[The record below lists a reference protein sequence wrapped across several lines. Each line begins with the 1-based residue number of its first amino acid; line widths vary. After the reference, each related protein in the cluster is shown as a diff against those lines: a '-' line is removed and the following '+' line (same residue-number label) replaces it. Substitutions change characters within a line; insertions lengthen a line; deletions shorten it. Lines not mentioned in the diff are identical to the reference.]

1 MSGLSSVLSPGALL
15 ADGAVPAADGS
26 LEPLLADD
34 PWWLMLVKGVII
46 FVLLLLLTLF
56 AIWFERRVVG
66 RMQHRPG
73 PNWNG
78 PFGLLQSLADAL
90 KLHFKEGIIP
100 ARADKVVYILAPAMA
115 AIPAFLIFSIIPVG
129 GEVTMFGEQTT
140 LQLMDLPVGVLVALA
155 LASVGVYG
163 IVLGGWAS
171 GSTYPLLGGLRSA
184 AQMISYEVA
193 MGLSFV
199 AVFLYAGTLSTS
211 AIVAQQEPGWYVWLL
226 PVSFVIYV
234 VSMVGET
241 NRAPFD
247 LAEAEGELVGGFNT
261 EYSSMRFGLFFLAEY
276 INLINVSAIATTL
289 FLGGWMAPWPISLIP
304 GANEGWW
311 TAAWFFVKVLLFMFF
326 FVWIRGT
333 LPRIRYDQ
341 FMHIG
346 WKVLIPVSL
355 VWIVVVG
362 AVRVLRNAEGMS
374 TTEVLLWVGVP
385 LAVVLLAAIFWPS
398 RRERD
403 EPDEDELDEEAL
415 ELEDDA
421 GASSVVAESRGRYPI
436 PPMDLEVPVPPI
448 RRVAESRP
456 LAVTGAG
463 ATDAPGTPSAA
474 PGASAPGGPHVLP

>member
-1 MSGLSSVLSPGALL
+1 MLL
-15 ADGAVPAADGS
+15 ADVSPGLTPDGS
-26 LEPLLADD
+26 VQNLLAND
-34 PWWLMLVKGVII
+34 PWWLMLFKAVIS
-46 FVLLLLLTLF
+46 FVALLLMTLF

-100 ARADKVVYILAPAMA
+100 AKADKVVYILAPAFS

-129 GEVTMFGEQTT
+129 GQVTMFGEQTA
-140 LQLMDLPVGVLVALA
+140 LQLIDPPVGVLVALA

-184 AQMISYEVA
+184 AQMISYDVA

-199 AVFLYAGTLSTS
+199 AVFLYAGTLSTA
-211 AIVAQQEPGWYVWLL
+211 AIVTQQEPGWYVWLL
-226 PVSFVIYV
+226 PVSFIVYC

-289 FLGGWMAPWPISLIP
+289 FLGGWMAPWPLSLLP
-304 GANEGWW
+304 FANTGYW
-311 TAAWFFVKVLLFMFF
+311 TMLWFFIKVLVFMFV
-326 FVWIRGT
+326 FVWLRGT

-341 FMHIG
+341 FMAIG

-355 VWIVVVG
+355 VWIVLVG
-362 AVRVLRNAEGMS
+362 SVRVLRNAEDF
-374 TTEVLLWVGVP
+374 TTTQVLLWVGIP
-385 LAVVLLAAIFWPS
+385 LAVVIIAAIAWPPS
-398 RRERD
+398 KKKD
-403 EPDEDELDEEAL
+403 LVVDLP
-415 ELEDDA
+415 EDDIDA
-421 GASSVVAESRGRYPI
+421 VPQGDPGGGPGGGVIGGTVVAEARGTYPV
-436 PPMDLEVPVPPI
+436 PPLDLVVPVPPI
-448 RRVAESRP
+448 RARRTSSPAGSSGPELTP
-456 LAVTGAG
+456 AGAG
-463 ATDAPGTPSAA
+463 HDL
-474 PGASAPGGPHVLP
+474 PGGSNSGGRNVVS